1 MTRDTKN
8 MIEVVARIICRND
21 HLLSIDESVGGVDL
35 LYTEESIRRAY
46 PGELESIGKSA
57 VVKKIIDEIVDR
69 RWKEFSDLAN
79 EIVATVSG
87 PLQNLDSQR
96 S

>member
-1 MTRDTKN
+1 MTSDTSS

-21 HLLSIDESVGGVDL
+21 HLLSIDESVGDVDQ

-46 PGELESIGKSA
+46 PGQIESIGKTG

-69 RWKEFSDLAN
+69 RWKEFSDIAK
-79 EIVATVSG
+79 EIVQTING
-87 PLQNLDSQR
+87 PLQSLGPHEH
-96 S
+96 